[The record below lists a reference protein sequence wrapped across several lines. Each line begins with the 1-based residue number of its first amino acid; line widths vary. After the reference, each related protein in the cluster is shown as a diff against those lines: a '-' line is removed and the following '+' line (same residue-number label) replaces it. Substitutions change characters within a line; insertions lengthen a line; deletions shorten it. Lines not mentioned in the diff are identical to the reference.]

1 MTKKEIIKEMF
12 NETYSNKCQYLYDS
26 VRKEAFDKAY
36 EIYNTISH
44 TKGKEFMNQAYGIKE
59 YRY

>member
-36 EIYNTISH
+36 LQHYKS
-44 TKGKEFMNQAYGIKE
+44 Y
-59 YRY
+59 